1 MAETDIDEAAEGAIE
16 PEDNRASPTVIAN
29 PALRFEAK
37 RALIWVLVVGF
48 AILAVYISQALL
60 VIFGAM
66 VFASMLDGGARLLGR
81 GLKIGRGWRLGIVL
95 ILAVL
100 FFVWLGQFAGS
111 QISREAAQL
120 PAIVTLQATRAI
132 AWLDG
137 QGFAIAGRDVQG
149 LAGQLLSGVGMVT
162 RAIGGVLGA
171 FSTLFLIAVIGIYV
185 ALEPRLYERGVAWML
200 PPEQREDF
208 TITASRMGATMR
220 RLMAGRVVGMVFEG
234 VFTWLMLAV
243 YGVPMAAL
251 LGILTGLLA
260 FIPNLGAL
268 IAGGLMVLVGFSGG
282 TDMGLYTILVYFVVQ
297 TFDGWVVIPLIAKKT
312 VDLAPALVLA
322 AQLIMGLL
330 FGVLGLFLAD
340 PLLAML
346 KVALERRA
354 EESQK
359 DDQRFHAA

>member
-1 MAETDIDEAAEGAIE
+1 MAQIDSGETAAVEAE

-37 RALIWVLVVGF
+37 RALVWVTVVGLT
-48 AILAVYISQALL
+48 ILAVYIAEALL

-66 VFASMLDGGARLLGR
+66 VFAAMLDGGARLLGR
-81 GLKIGRGWRLGIVL
+81 VLKIGRGWRLGIV
-95 ILAVL
+95 ILVAVL

-120 PAIVTLQATRAI
+120 PEIVTLQATRFI
-132 AWLDG
+132 GWLDE
-137 QGFAIAGRDVQG
+137 QGFAIDPGDVQG
-149 LAGQLLSGVGMVT
+149 LAGQALNGVGMVT

-171 FSTLFLIAVIGIYV
+171 FSTLFLVAVIGIYM

-200 PPEQREDF
+200 PPEQRDEF
-208 TITASRMGATMR
+208 YVTASQMGATMR
-220 RLMAGRVVGMVFEG
+220 RLMAGRVIGMVFEG
-234 VFTWLMLAV
+234 AFTWIMLSV

-268 IAGGLMVLVGFSGG
+268 IAGALMVLVGFSGG
-282 TDMGLYTILVYFVVQ
+282 TDMGLYTILVYFLVQ

-340 PLLAML
+340 PLLAMI

-354 EESQK
+354 EESEK